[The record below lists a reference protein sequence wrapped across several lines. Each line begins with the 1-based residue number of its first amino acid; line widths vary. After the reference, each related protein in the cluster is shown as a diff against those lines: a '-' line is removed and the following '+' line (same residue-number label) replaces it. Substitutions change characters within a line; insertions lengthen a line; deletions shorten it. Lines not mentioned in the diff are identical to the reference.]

1 MDYTPIIAWSS
12 LAFIAGGCGGIWL
25 TVKLTSMN
33 PVRLRKPQ
41 TLAEFSRRDIYV
53 TPPITPETTVRN
65 IIDYRDETAKQ
76 LTFLLHDAATGIDR
90 DITFSSAIVQ
100 QFLAC
105 DTPTRSEYR
114 GNHND
119 YKLLIG
125 IAAYYHWVVKIGKGY
140 QWDFS
145 FGSRE
150 RRLKQLAI
158 MRLR

>member
-12 LAFIAGGCGGIWL
+12 LAFISGAGAGIWL
-25 TVKLTSMN
+25 TVKLTAMN

-53 TPPITPETTVRN
+53 TPPITPDTTVRN

-76 LTFLLHDAATGIDR
+76 LTFLLHDASGIDR
-90 DITFSSAIVQ
+90 DVTFSFAIVQ
-100 QFLAC
+100 QFLGC
-105 DTPTRSEYR
+105 DTPTRYEYR

-125 IAAYYHWVVKIGKGY
+125 IAVYYHWVYRVGKGY
-140 QWDFS
+140 QWSSS

-150 RRLKQLAI
+150 RRLKQLSI